1 MGLMEINKWQLNRAG
16 LLNFWY
22 YDNEEYH
29 FANGKLLL
37 RGLNGSGKSVTM
49 QSLVTVLLD
58 GKVAANRLDPF
69 GSRDR
74 RMEDYLLGEKDVVD
88 REERTGYLYL
98 EYKRE
103 TTDQY
108 ITTGIGLRAKR
119 GSALEFW
126 GFIVT
131 DNRRVNQDILLYKT
145 EYSSADGKE
154 EQIPLTR
161 PELERALGQGGQVVR
176 SQQAYMSLVNKYVFG
191 FSSPEAYKDLMELL
205 IQLRSP
211 KLSKDFKPSIIHEI
225 LTASLP
231 TLSEEELRPLS
242 DVIENIEQTKQQID
256 QLERD
261 RAALQRLSRQY
272 DSYNVMMLVQKA
284 EEFTKAT
291 QHLQR
296 CEQLRRTCSK
306 DQQEQAA
313 LSEQLAVDLT
323 ALERLEYVLRQEEA
337 ELKEHDVFKM
347 EKQKQLIADELR
359 QLEQSLRDNEQRL
372 MEKQRSEQREQQQLN
387 RETQAVDS
395 AETELIECLEE
406 LAEVAVVGTYQGH
419 ALAARDFERSYGA
432 DYSFDFWQQELT
444 TYQKRLSSILSQLRA
459 LTAAKTQQEIAG
471 KEVDEARQA
480 FDEAREAVRRAETD
494 FFAGKEELLSQFYQW
509 VKDQQAVLPLE
520 QEEIRSAALSLQ
532 GFPEENSWQDVL
544 GSVDTA
550 YQRQHGQLL
559 TDSHRLQQ
567 KIAQTQAEAQVLTA
581 ELADWKRKKDPEPPR
596 NSAVVAARQ
605 KLQEDHIP
613 AVPFYAALEFQN
625 HVTPVQRERIEAAVR
640 EIGLLDALIVPHA
653 VWQSMDQTVC
663 DQVIHPEPAILA
675 VTLADYLVP
684 ALPEGSGITASD
696 VDEVL
701 RSILIDDATNYAS
714 LGGTVPVLSVT
725 YGSYCS
731 GLIAGRAPLGSE
743 AQFIGFEAR
752 YQYRL
757 KEIERLERELTA
769 YEYCLSQLAEEQ
781 RMVLSAMET
790 LQSVRSLFPSS
801 DSVLAAYDKLRTE
814 RQSREVRDED
824 LQKKDSRYRLAV
836 EKSQALAAVIRQQTE
851 GISLPLQENPF
862 EAALGS
868 LRDYQTLLH
877 HLELL
882 HHKYVTSCNSLAQGK
897 IRLNEAQQDVD
908 HLKGEQLVIDG
919 NVKTKQ
925 LLLATVTR
933 KLVELGAYE
942 IKERSNFVIKS
953 LAELPAKIKKTA
965 DERTRAKLIADQLT
979 EKVLQLAR
987 ECQFFTSLV
996 ALWHNIFDQ
1005 ETQLHLLEDSAAMT
1019 TASVMGKYGSLL
1031 KSEERDKIVTRINES
1046 FYRELSVLMEYRLT
1060 LDELFGELTL
1070 PEELAS
1076 ETDETLLLY
1085 LASLKQ
1091 NVRRQ
1096 RIQLEY
1102 DGRKVA
1108 PAVALAIMDKQ
1119 IETQKLLQSQQDREL
1134 YEEVILNSIG
1144 RVISKRIQNAERWA
1158 EQMNDLMSNLDTSS
1172 DLSFSLRWRPLTA
1185 DKEEQLDTAEL
1196 VELLRSDHRL
1206 LKEAD
1211 MDKVVKHF
1219 RSRID
1224 QAKSLAVG
1232 QAATFQHAVQEVLD
1246 FRRWFAFT
1254 LYYKRGETAK
1264 RELTNSAFGKFSG
1277 GEKAMAMYVPLF
1289 SAAYSHYKGARDDAP
1304 YIISLDEAF
1313 AGVDENNIREMFDLV
1328 EKLGFNYIMNSQSLW
1343 GDYDTVSR
1351 LAIYE
1356 LVRPKN
1362 AAFVTLIPYLW
1373 DGKTRSLAVPADD

>member
-1 MGLMEINKWQLNRAG
+1 MAINKWQMNRAG

-29 FANGKLLL
+29 FADGKLLL

-58 GKVAANRLDPF
+58 GKIAANRLDPF

-98 EYKRE
+98 EYKRQDS
-103 TTDQY
+103 DQY
-108 ITTGIGLRAKR
+108 ITTGIGLRARR
-119 GSALEFW
+119 GSTLEFW

-131 DNRRVNQDILLYKT
+131 DNRRVNKEILLYKT

-154 EQIPLTR
+154 QQIPLTR
-161 PELERALGQGGQVVR
+161 PELERAIGQGGQVVR
-176 SQQAYMSLVNKYVFG
+176 SQQAYMDLVNKYVFG

-261 RAALQRLSRQY
+261 RGALQRLSRQY
-272 DSYNVMMLVQKA
+272 DSYNIMMLVQKA
-284 EEFTKAT
+284 EELTKAT
-291 QHLQR
+291 QRLQR
-296 CEQLRRTCSK
+296 SEQSRRSCIK
-306 DQQEQAA
+306 DQQQQVRQH
-313 LSEQLAVDLT
+313 EQLTTDLA
-323 ALERLEYVLRQEEA
+323 ALERLAFVLRQEET

-347 EKQKQLIADELR
+347 EKQKQFIAEELS
-359 QLEQSLRDNEQRL
+359 QLEHSLADNEQRL
-372 MEKQRSEQREQQQLN
+372 TEKKRSEQREKQQL
-387 RETQAVDS
+387 RTEEQAVDV
-395 AETELIECLEE
+395 AETEMIECLEE
-406 LAEVAVVGTYQGH
+406 LAGVAVDGTYQGH
-419 ALAARDFERSYGA
+419 VLAVRDFERSYA
-432 DYSFDFWQQELT
+432 SDYSFDFWKQELT
-444 TYQKRLSSILSQLRA
+444 AYQKRISGILSQLRA

-480 FDEAREAVRRAETD
+480 FDEAREAVRRAEAD
-494 FFAGKEELLSQFYQW
+494 FFAGKEVLLSQFYQW
-509 VKDQQAVLPLE
+509 VKDQQILLPLE

-532 GFPEENSWQDVL
+532 GFLEESTWQEVL
-544 GSVDTA
+544 RPVDAA
-550 YQRQHGQLL
+550 YQRQYGQLL
-559 TDSHRLQQ
+559 NESHRLQQ
-567 KIAQTQAEAQVLTA
+567 QTTQTETEAQVLQA
-581 ELADWKRKKDPEPPR
+581 ELAEWKRKKDPEPLR
-596 NSAVVAARQ
+596 SAAVVAARK
-605 KLQEDHIP
+605 KLQADHIAALP
-613 AVPFYAALEFQN
+613 LYGALEFQS
-625 HVTPVQRERIEAAVR
+625 HVTPAQRERIEAALT
-640 EIGLLDALIVPHA
+640 EIGLLDALIVPHSA
-653 VWQSMDQTVC
+653 WKSMDQTVC

-675 VTLADYLVP
+675 VTLADYLEP
-684 ALPEGSGITASD
+684 ALPENSGIAASD

-701 RSILIDDATNYAS
+701 RSILIEDATDYTS
-714 LGGTVPVLSVT
+714 IGGNVPVLSVT

-731 GLIAGRAPLGSE
+731 GLVAGRAPLGTA
-743 AQFIGFEAR
+743 AQFIGVEAR

-757 KEIERLERELTA
+757 QEIARLEQEIA
-769 YEYCLSQLAEEQ
+769 VYENRLSQLAAEKLA
-781 RMVLSAMET
+781 VLSAMER
-790 LQSVRSLFPSS
+790 LQSVRSLFPSP
-801 DSVLAAYDKLRTE
+801 DSVLAIYDQLRVECQT
-814 RQSREVRDED
+814 RQVRDED
-824 LQKKDSRYRLAV
+824 LQKKDTRYRLAV
-836 EKSQALAAVIRQQTE
+836 DKSQALAAVIKEQAE
-851 GISLPLQENPF
+851 GIALPLQEGRYDS
-862 EAALGS
+862 ALSS

-882 HHKYVTSCNSLAQGK
+882 HQKYASSCKNFAQGK
-897 IRLNEAQQDVD
+897 IRLAEAQQDVD
-908 HLKGEQLVIDG
+908 RLKGEQLVVDG

-925 LLLATVTR
+925 LLLATVTQ
-933 KLVELGAYE
+933 KLAELGADE
-942 IKERSNFVIKS
+942 IKERSNFVIKR
-953 LAELPAKIKKTA
+953 LAELPGEIREL
-965 DERTRAKLIADQLT
+965 DQERTRSQFLADQLAA
-979 EKVLQLAR
+979 KNLQLAK
-987 ECQFFTSLV
+987 ECRFFTTLA
-996 ALWHNIFDQ
+996 ALWQTAFNQ
-1005 ETQLHLLEDSAAMT
+1005 EVQLHLLDDKADFTA
-1019 TASVMGKYGSLL
+1019 ASVMEQYGSLL
-1031 KSEERDKIVTRINES
+1031 KAEERDKVATRISES

-1060 LDELFGELTL
+1060 LDELFGEETL
-1070 PEELAS
+1070 PAEIVNEQ
-1076 ETDETLLLY
+1076 DETLVLY

-1102 DGRKVA
+1102 EGRKVA
-1108 PAVALAIMDKQ
+1108 PAVALAMMDKQ
-1119 IETQKLLQSQQDREL
+1119 IETQKLIQSQQDREL

-1158 EQMNDLMSNLDTSS
+1158 EKMNELMSNLDTSS

-1185 DKEEQLDTAEL
+1185 DKDEQLDTAEL

-1211 MDKVVKHF
+1211 MNKVVNHF

-1232 QAATFQHAVQEVLD
+1232 QAATFQQAIQEVLD

-1254 LYYKRGETAK
+1254 LYYKRGEAAK

-1289 SAAYSHYKGARDDAP
+1289 SAAYSHYKGARADAP

-1343 GDYDTVSR
+1343 GDYDTVSH

-1356 LVRPKN
+1356 LLRPKN
-1362 AAFVTLIPYLW
+1362 AAFVTLVPYLW
-1373 DGKTRSLAVPADD
+1373 NGKTRSLVVSKDA